1 MQFHKII
8 STVFHPIV
16 IPTIGVIIYFLI
28 SPLPIERNQKLVTL
42 ILIFAATYILPLL
55 LLILLKKFN
64 LINSYQLESRKERR
78 IPLGLMLLL
87 FYGLG
92 NLFSYVDALQDLSL
106 LFYATSIGLIL
117 TYILLYFKIKSSI
130 HLLSIGISCGFF
142 MLLSIVDNSSYLLI
156 IIINFLIAGLLASSR
171 LHLKAHQPKEV
182 YLGFFI
188 GISSVFGLYW
198 IL

>member
-1 MQFHKII
+1 MRFHKII

-42 ILIFAATYILPLL
+42 ILIFGATYILPLL

-64 LINSYQLESRKERR
+64 FINSYQLESRKERR

-142 MLLSIVDNSSYLLI
+142 MLLTIVDNTSYLLI
-156 IIINFLIAGLLASSR
+156 ILINFLIAGLLASSR
-171 LHLKAHQPKEV
+171 LHLNAHQPKEV
-182 YLGFFI
+182 YFGFFI
-188 GISSVFGLYW
+188 GISSVFGLYC

>member
-1 MQFHKII
+1 VRFHKII

-42 ILIFAATYILPLL
+42 ILIFGATYILPLL

-64 LINSYQLESRKERR
+64 LINSYQLESKKERR

-106 LFYATSIGLIL
+106 LFSATSIGLIL

-142 MLLSIVDNSSYLLI
+142 MLLSIVDNTSYLLI
-156 IIINFLIAGLLASSR
+156 IIINFLIGGLLASSR

>member
-1 MQFHKII
+1 MRFNKII

-16 IPTIGVIIYFLI
+16 IPTVGVIIYFLI
-28 SPLPIERNQKLVTL
+28 SPLAIERNQKLVTL
-42 ILIFAATYILPLL
+42 ILIFGATYILPLL

-64 LINSYQLESRKERR
+64 LINSYQLKSKKERR
-78 IPLGLMLLL
+78 IPIGLMVLL

-106 LFYATSIGLIL
+106 LFYATSIGLII
-117 TYILLYFKIKSSI
+117 TYILLHFNIKSSI

-142 MLLSIVDNSSYLLI
+142 MLLSYVDNRSYMPI
-156 IIINFLIAGLLASSR
+156 IIIIFLIAGLLASAR
-171 LHLKAHQPKEV
+171 LHLKAHTPKEV

-188 GISSVFGLYW
+188 GIGAVFGLYW
-198 IL
+198 LL